1 MSSNISLC
9 LTFDVLTQ
17 CELPTLITT
26 VSTEYILF
34 YTKGCVPPFDK
45 SCCCVDRDQN
55 GYWKGKKMLDVISR
69 HPIEQLQLENNLPET
84 KFKTP
89 HSASL

>member
-1 MSSNISLC
+1 MYCSTLK
-9 LTFDVLTQ
+9 DVFHHSIKAVVV
-17 CELPTLITT
+17 LI
-26 VSTEYILF
+26 VI
-34 YTKGCVPPFDK
+34 KMVIGKV
-45 SCCCVDRDQN
+45 
-55 GYWKGKKMLDVISR
+55 KKMLDVISR